1 MVHKP
6 RVEMIE
12 ETRKKLITAAR
23 RQFGTEGYAATVMD
37 DLTAQAGLTRGA
49 LYHHFGDKRGLFL
62 AVLQNLDQELDAR
75 LDMAEKEATDEWQA
89 FKARC
94 QGYLAMS
101 LEPEVQRIMF
111 RDAASV
117 LDYSILKSNELAC
130 VQGITRRLT
139 HLMEKGLIKQVSPQ
153 VLALFINGGLYECAM
168 WIVHSDEPDITY
180 KNVRVSF
187 NQLMENLRNDI

>member
-1 MVHKP
+1 MSHKP
-6 RVEMIE
+6 RAEMIE
-12 ETRKKLITAAR
+12 ETRTKLIRAAR
-23 RQFGTEGYAATVMD
+23 QQFGKAGYAATVMD

-49 LYHHFGDKRGLFL
+49 LYHHFGDKKGLFL
-62 AVLQNLDQELDAR
+62 AVLQDLDRELDVR
-75 LDMAEKEATDEWQA
+75 LDTAEKDEADEWSA
-89 FKARC
+89 FKFRC

-117 LDYSILKSNELAC
+117 LDFSILKSHELAC

-139 HLMEKGLIKQVSPQ
+139 HLMETGRIKQVAPD

-168 WIVHSDEPDITY
+168 WIVHSDDPQATY
-180 KNVRVSF
+180 EKVRVSF
-187 NQLMENLRNDI
+187 NQLLENLRV